1 MVYSFINNCWT
12 KHNLIY
18 PLKATSSPKAV
29 HKFPEDEWLLQH
41 TATSRRIR
49 HSSSCHLFFPGSP
62 LSCSTSQQQHQR
74 KWFYSTK
81 PTHSSLIIKEVVS
94 TLTGGRHHHQ
104 LKKIMACNE
113 KIPRNPPVSPESML
127 QQPAE
132 VATSA
137 TATTATCVAIE
148 QTTWLFSCLH
158 STFARPSCVTLPP
171 FQRHRENRHYLIMA
185 REAG

>member
-113 KIPRNPPVSPESML
+113 KIPRNPPVHPWKYAT
-127 QQPAE
+127 PA
-132 VATSA
+132 SR
-137 TATTATCVAIE
+137 
-148 QTTWLFSCLH
+148 SCNIGYSNNSNLCSNRTNH
-158 STFARPSCVTLPP
+158 LTFLLPALDFRTP
-171 FQRHRENRHYLIMA
+171 
-185 REAG
+185 